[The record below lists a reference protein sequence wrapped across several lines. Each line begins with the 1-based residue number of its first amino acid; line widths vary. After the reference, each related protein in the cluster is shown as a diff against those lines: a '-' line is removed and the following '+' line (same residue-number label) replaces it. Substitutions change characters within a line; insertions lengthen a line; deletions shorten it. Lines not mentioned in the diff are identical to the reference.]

1 MEASLNPRFKRIT
14 DRIAIACIKVNS
26 QHAINIVVAYAPTL
40 VRSEKNPTLREKFY
54 EPPDEMIRKH
64 KKDKHMLFLLGDM
77 NAKTG
82 SGHYEYP
89 ENIGKYGKG
98 KLNNNGE
105 FLLDLARDN
114 KLILT
119 NTLFP
124 HRLAHRTTWTSNE
137 RIKDHKHADGTNRR
151 NPYRNQIDYTITKKT
166 HRQFIQNSRSY
177 SGIETYTDH
186 KLVKAEM
193 RLEWWRLK
201 RQREKTQM
209 INISNMG
216 NIDTRN
222 TYKQKLHNKL
232 TNRKEIETPNEM
244 WERLGSDMK
253 EVARERT
260 DIKESKIG

>member
-1 MEASLNPRFKRIT
+1 MNVRGCKEKSQQETLCSDAAKYVLQILGIT
-14 DRIAIACIKVNS
+14 E
-26 QHAINIVVAYAPTL
+26 TL
-40 VRSEKNPTLREKFY
+40 VREERIETIKHEKEGT
-54 EPPDEMIRKH
+54 IRNYKIFH
-64 KKDKHMLFLLGDM
+64 AGIEEENAFSGVGILVEESLLVTW

-105 FLLDLARDN
+105 FLLDLAREN

-151 NPYRNQIDYTITKKT
+151 NPYRNQIDYIITKKT

-201 RQREKTQM
+201 RQREKTLM
-209 INISNMG
+209 INI
-216 NIDTRN
+216 
-222 TYKQKLHNKL
+222 YQ
-232 TNRKEIETPNEM
+232 
-244 WERLGSDMK
+244 
-253 EVARERT
+253 
-260 DIKESKIG
+260 